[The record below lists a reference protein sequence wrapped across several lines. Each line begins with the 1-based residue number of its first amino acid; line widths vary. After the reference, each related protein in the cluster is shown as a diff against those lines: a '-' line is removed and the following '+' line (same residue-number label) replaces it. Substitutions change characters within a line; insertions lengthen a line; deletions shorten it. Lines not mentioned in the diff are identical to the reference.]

1 MLHHLIL
8 KNCGV
13 PIIRNYA
20 KKIEKSA
27 YDPYPYQNAALKKI
41 ISTCRRTELGIQC
54 GLSQLK
60 TMDNAR
66 KLPSF
71 NYEMLRPEF
80 EKIYREGKK
89 GFFSWEPIKAISLT
103 SGTTGGPK
111 YIPITRNL
119 INNLMRIGFSLFAG
133 LSNELNNPYE
143 LFDGKALYLSAQPHI
158 YDSPTAL
165 PVGFISG
172 YMNSNRH
179 WLYKDLIYPSKET
192 LSITDAQTRM
202 TCIFEETKDQDIRT
216 ILGFPAIIQLVT
228 TKALSYFNVNH
239 LQQLWS
245 NLSVCVYGGNFLSLS
260 QIDYLKKSWLGE
272 VNTKKTLLFLEHYSA
287 AEGFFGHTLH
297 RDWPGLVFNPF
308 DVFYQFKKNRNDAE
322 FVQLHELEEGERY
335 LIYVTTLAGLI
346 NYEMEDIIEITS
358 VKPLTFKFFA
368 RAKEQISL
376 ISEKILVSE
385 IKQVVECLANST
397 IQPINDFAVYLDCK
411 TGNRLF
417 FILSTPISNVENA
430 IQLLDDS
437 LRKLNPNYNEYRAN
451 NTYQPP
457 QVIYKPPE
465 FFNKYREKNIHR
477 GNFKEKRLFMSEAEF
492 TAEYI

>member
-1 MLHHLIL
+1 MFRHWIL
-8 KNCGV
+8 KNFGI
-13 PIIRNYA
+13 PIIRHYA

-41 ISTCRRTELGIQC
+41 INTCRKTELGIQC
-54 GLSQLK
+54 GLSRLK

-66 KLPSF
+66 TLPAF

-80 EKIYREGKK
+80 EKIYHEGKQ

-111 YIPITRNL
+111 YIPITPSL
-119 INNLMRIGFSLFAG
+119 INNLVRISFSLYAG
-133 LSNELNNPYE
+133 FSNELNNPEE
-143 LFDGKALYLSAQPHI
+143 LFDGKALYLSAQPYI

-172 YMNSNRH
+172 YMNSKRH
-179 WLYKDLIYPSKET
+179 WLYKDLLYPSAKT
-192 LSITDAQTRM
+192 LSIPDAQIRM
-202 TCIFEETKDQDIRT
+202 TRIFEEIKDQDIRM

-228 TKALSYFNVNH
+228 AKALSYFNVNY

-245 NLSVCVYGGNFLSLS
+245 NLSVCVYGGNFLSSS
-260 QIDYLKKSWLGE
+260 QIDYLKKSWIGDVSTE
-272 VNTKKTLLFLEHYSA
+272 KKLLFLEHYSA

-297 RDWPGLVFNPF
+297 SDWPGLVFNPF
-308 DVFYQFKKNRNDAE
+308 DVFYQFKQNRDDSE
-322 FVQLHELEEGERY
+322 FLQLHELKEGERY

-385 IKQVVECLANST
+385 IKQVVEGLAHALK
-397 IQPINDFAVYLDCK
+397 QPIHDFAVYLDCRS
-411 TGNRLF
+411 GNRLV
-417 FILSTPISNVENA
+417 FILSTPIANLDTS
-430 IQLLDDS
+430 IQLLDDN
-437 LRKLNPNYNEYRAN
+437 LRKINPNYNEYRAN

-457 QVIYKPPE
+457 QIIYKPVK
-465 FFNKYREKNIHR
+465 FFNKYREKNIHL

-492 TAEYI
+492 NAAYL